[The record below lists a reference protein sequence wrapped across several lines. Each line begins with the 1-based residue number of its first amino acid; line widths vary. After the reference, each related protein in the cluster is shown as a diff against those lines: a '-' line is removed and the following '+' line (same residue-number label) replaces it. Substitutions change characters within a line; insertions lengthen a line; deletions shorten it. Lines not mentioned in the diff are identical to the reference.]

1 MSESARAGERQAAG
15 LGRPYAFFIVCE
27 GIFIHDWPDAYG
39 LDSGPPADGRKG
51 GGCALEEQSTGQK
64 GGLTLLHRAVGGCH
78 IELLGNREAVVEGC
92 QGILEYDDDVVRV
105 RAGKLVVRFTGRN
118 LKIRCMT
125 ADSLVVDGF
134 LRGMEF
140 MV

>member
-1 MSESARAGERQAAG
+1 MPESARAGERQAAG

-51 GGCALEEQSTGQK
+51 GGCALEEQRAGQK
-64 GGLTLLHRAVGGCH
+64 GGLTCK
-78 IELLGNREAVVEGC
+78 
-92 QGILEYDDDVVRV
+92 GILEYDDDVVRV

>member
-1 MSESARAGERQAAG
+1 MRTGAKGAFALDEQQAGQR
-15 LGRPYAFFIVCE
+15 
-27 GIFIHDWPDAYG
+27 
-39 LDSGPPADGRKG
+39 
-51 GGCALEEQSTGQK
+51 
-64 GGLTLLHRAVGGCH
+64 GGLTLLHHAVGGSH

-92 QGILEYDDDVVRV
+92 QGILEYGDDVVRV
-105 RAGKLVVRFTGRN
+105 RAGRLIVRFTGRN

-125 ADSLVVDGF
+125 ADSLVVEGF

>member
-1 MSESARAGERQAAG
+1 M
-15 LGRPYAFFIVCE
+15 
-27 GIFIHDWPDAYG
+27 
-39 LDSGPPADGRKG
+39 
-51 GGCALEEQSTGQK
+51 
-64 GGLTLLHRAVGGCH
+64 
-78 IELLGNREAVVEGC
+78 EGC